1 MPRYRYRR
9 APVLAWPGVI
19 ADWAEFL
26 HLRAVPVVVGA
37 ALSFVWVASGGA
49 PPPSTGLFLVSLL
62 LTQIGIAF
70 HNNWCDRDLDAATK
84 PWRLIPR
91 GALGAGTAR
100 RIAWVLF
107 AVGIAVAVPLGPLAV
122 LAIAIGTACGFLY
135 DVGLKRT
142 IWSFAPFCV
151 ALPTLAAAAFIVAD
165 RADALLGVAYLVGA
179 PLVVAIHLADALP
192 DVARDRAFG
201 LGSLAVRLGT
211 RGAYALCWAGVAAAG
226 GLALVFWPSGGR
238 PGPLF
243 VGSIVLLGLAI
254 AVSRWPR
261 VHRVIVPVAAVAL
274 AADWL
279 RGLVA

>member
-1 MPRYRYRR
+1 MIR
-9 APVLAWPGVI
+9 VI

-26 HLRAVPVVVGA
+26 HLRAIPVVIGA
-37 ALSFVWVASGGA
+37 GLTFVWVASRGV
-49 PPPSTGLFLVSLL
+49 PPASTALFLTSLL
-62 LTQIGIAF
+62 LTQIAIAF

-91 GALGAGTAR
+91 GALGARTAQ
-100 RIAWVLF
+100 RIAWALF
-107 AVGIAVAVPLGPLAV
+107 AVGLAVSVPLGPLAV
-122 LAIAIGTACGFLY
+122 LAIAIGTGCGFIY
-135 DVGLKRT
+135 DAGLKRT
-142 IWSFAPFCV
+142 VWSFVPFCI
-151 ALPTLAAAAFIVAD
+151 ALPTLPVAAFIVAG
-165 RADALLGVAYLVGA
+165 RADALLAVAYVVGA

-192 DVARDRAFG
+192 DIARDRAFG
-201 LGSLAVRLGT
+201 LVNLAVRLGS
-211 RGAYALCWAGVAAAG
+211 RRAYALCWTGVVVAA

-243 VGSIVLLGLAI
+243 VGSLVLLGVAI

-261 VHRVIVPVAAVAL
+261 VHRVIVPVAAVVL